1 MYEGLDALTF
11 NNLFIEQ
18 LDTTE
23 GIKKTAAGGAAFVRA
38 KIREV
43 GFKRRILP
51 PESVTRVD
59 LQRSTDHDTLIKI
72 VDIEHDSKAMAI
84 NFASEADE
92 RYIQGKRYAIP
103 FYKIESEKFVKSEGE
118 LLAYDYPITKVIE
131 ENSIKDIQKVEDI
144 RFIEHC
150 EAAIA
155 LTGKRLASTAT
166 SVDRKEMNSLFK
178 MIDYDQLLADVVL
191 MNTVDYDDYMI
202 QPATEVGSPLA
213 SEITTDGYKYQ
224 TILKR
229 KLVVTNKHDI
239 LAPGEVWAFTEPAY
253 MGNMFILNDVKFWI
267 KKEADLIT
275 WKTWEYIGGG
285 IGNIKTVAKI
295 ELDVPHPI
303 PVNGHLSYG

>member
-1 MYEGLDALTF
+1 MHQGLDAQTF

-18 LDTTE
+18 LDTVE
-23 GIKKTAAGGAAFVRA
+23 GIRKSAAAGAAFVRA
-38 KIREV
+38 RIREI
-43 GFKRRILP
+43 GFGRRIQP
-51 PESVTRVD
+51 MESVTRAD
-59 LQRSTDHDTLIKI
+59 LTRSTDHDTLIKI

-144 RFIEHC
+144 KFIEHA

-155 LTGKRLASTAT
+155 ITGKRLTSTAT
-166 SVDRKEMNSLFK
+166 AVDRREMNSLFK
-178 MIDYDQLLADVVL
+178 MVDFDRLLADVAL
-191 MNTVDYDDYMI
+191 MNIVDYDDYMI
-202 QPATEVGSPLA
+202 QPATDIGSPLA
-213 SEITTDGYKYQ
+213 SEITVDGYKYQ

-239 LAPGEVWAFTEPAY
+239 LLPGEVWTFAEPAY
-253 MGNMFILNDVKFWI
+253 LGNFFILNDIKFWI
-267 KKEADLIT
+267 KKEADLVM
-275 WKTWEYIGGG
+275 WKSWEYIAEGF
-285 IGNIKTVAKI
+285 GNIRAMAKI
-295 ELDVPHPI
+295 ELDVPNPI
-303 PVNGHLSYG
+303 PIGGTI